1 MCGPSLLPTIL
12 LGLPPGALLGIVSA
26 RVKRGAVG
34 VSGVPVGVDWV
45 LLARDLRAA
54 ERGVTLLR

>member
-1 MCGPSLLPTIL
+1 MPPTIL